1 MIRLVI
7 SNQRGGVSKTTTTH
21 TLGRFLADQ
30 GLKVLMIDTDPQG
43 SLGLV
48 LGAKPKKYLYEF
60 VVHNHAFE
68 ECVCHIAGNID
79 LLCSNRDTTK
89 AEVALL
95 GMTAGE
101 LAFMRIF
108 GMIED
113 PYDAVLIDV
122 APSINLV
129 QTCSIMYAKHLLIP
143 VAMDMLSL
151 QGAAACIETSRML
164 TELFKVEI
172 RAVGLLPTMIDRRF
186 NLTSLTLKALET
198 MSEKYGIPLLPP
210 IRTDG
215 TVPKA
220 ERARKFLVDM
230 DPHCKAVEDYRVA
243 SEKIMECFDVQF
255 KQNAAQPEE
264 EISAQG

>member
-1 MIRLVI
+1 MIRLVVC
-7 SNQRGGVSKTTTTH
+7 NQRGGVSKTTTTH
-21 TLGRFLADQ
+21 TIGRHLADN

-43 SLGLV
+43 SLALV

-68 ECVCHIAGNID
+68 ECVWHVSENID
-79 LLCSNRDTTK
+79 LLCSNRETTK

-101 LAFMRIF
+101 LAFVRIF

-122 APSINLV
+122 SPSINLV

-151 QGAAACIETSRML
+151 QGAAACIETSKML
-164 TELFKVEI
+164 TDLFKTEI
-172 RAVGLLPTMIDRRF
+172 KTVGLLPTMIDRRF
-186 NLTSLTLKALET
+186 NLTSLTLKALEG
-198 MSEKYGIPLLPP
+198 MSEKYGIPVLPP

-220 ERARKFLVDM
+220 ERSRRFLVDL
-230 DPHCKAVEDYRVA
+230 DPHCKAAEDYRVA
-243 SEKIMECFDVQF
+243 STKLMELLNV
-255 KQNAAQPEE
+255 KPRYNAQE
-264 EISAQG
+264 EISA

>member
-1 MIRLVI
+1 MIRLVVC
-7 SNQRGGVSKTTTTH
+7 NQRGGVSKTTTTH
-21 TLGRFLADQ
+21 TVARHLADQ
-30 GLKVLMIDTDPQG
+30 GLKVLLIDTDPQG

-68 ECVCHIAGNID
+68 ECIWHVNDRID
-79 LLCSNRDTTK
+79 VMCSNRETTK

-101 LAFMRIF
+101 LAFVRIF

-122 APSINLV
+122 SPSINLV

-151 QGAAACIETSRML
+151 QGAAACIETSKML
-164 TELFKVEI
+164 TDLFKVEI
-172 RAVGLLPTMIDRRF
+172 KAVGLLPTMIDRRF
-186 NLTSLTLKALET
+186 NLTSLTLKALES
-198 MSEKYGIPLLPP
+198 MSEKYGIPVLPP

-215 TVPKA
+215 TVPKT
-220 ERARKFLVDM
+220 ERARQFLVDF
-230 DPHCKAVEDYRVA
+230 DPHCKAAEDYRVA
-243 SEKIMECFDVQF
+243 SEKLMELLNVKPRHQA
-255 KQNAAQPEE
+255 KEQV
-264 EISAQG
+264 SA

>member
-1 MIRLVI
+1 MIRLVVC
-7 SNQRGGVSKTTTTH
+7 NQRGGVSKTPTTH
-21 TLGRFLADQ
+21 TIARHLADS

-68 ECVCHIAGNID
+68 ECVWRASENID
-79 LLCSNRDTTK
+79 VLCSNRETTK

-101 LAFMRIF
+101 LAFVRIF

-113 PYDAVLIDV
+113 SYDAVLIDV
-122 APSINLV
+122 SPSINLV
-129 QTCSIMYAKHLLIP
+129 QTCSIMYAKCLLIP

-151 QGAAACIETSRML
+151 QGAAACIETSKML

-172 RAVGLLPTMIDRRF
+172 KVAGLLPTMIDRRF
-186 NLTSLTLKALET
+186 NLTSLTLKALEA
-198 MSEKYGIPLLPP
+198 MSEKYGIPVLPP

-230 DPHCKAVEDYRVA
+230 DPHCKAADDYRA
-243 SEKIMECFDVQF
+243 AATKLMELMHVEPRY
-255 KQNAAQPEE
+255 KAKE
-264 EISAQG
+264 EISA

>member
-7 SNQRGGVSKTTTTH
+7 CNQRGGVSKTTTTH
-21 TLGRFLADQ
+21 TIGRHLADH

-68 ECVCHIAGNID
+68 ECVWHVSDNID
-79 LLCSNRDTTK
+79 LLCSNRETTK

-101 LAFMRIF
+101 LAFVRIF

-113 PYDAVLIDV
+113 PVRCGVDRRLAFHQPGADVFDHVCQAPADTGRHGHAEPAGRGGVHRDQQDAHG
-122 APSINLV
+122 PV
-129 QTCSIMYAKHLLIP
+129 QGRDQSRR
-143 VAMDMLSL
+143 
-151 QGAAACIETSRML
+151 AAADHDRP
-164 TELFKVEI
+164 
-172 RAVGLLPTMIDRRF
+172 AVQPDEPDPEG
-186 NLTSLTLKALET
+186 AGG
-198 MSEKYGIPLLPP
+198 MSEKYGIPVLPP

-220 ERARKFLVDM
+220 ERVRKFLLDM
-230 DPHCKAVEDYRVA
+230 DPHCKAAEDYRVA
-243 SEKIMECFDVQF
+243 SAKLMELLNV
-255 KQNAAQPEE
+255 KPRYNAQE
-264 EISAQG
+264 EISA